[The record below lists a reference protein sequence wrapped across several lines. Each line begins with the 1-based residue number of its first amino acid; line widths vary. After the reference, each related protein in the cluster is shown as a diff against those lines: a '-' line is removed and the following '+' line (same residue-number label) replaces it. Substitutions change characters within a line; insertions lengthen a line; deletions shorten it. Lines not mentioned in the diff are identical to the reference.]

1 MEKPPSVS
9 NAEGKFFLSFWE
21 EKMSMERS
29 RWYEWLDIKSEW
41 MDSALSIGHRGL
53 TIAMRYFYPRLTQP
67 EAEEQ
72 RACLL
77 ERCLLSQWI
86 GKELPR
92 PEMKDRG

>member
-1 MEKPPSVS
+1 
-9 NAEGKFFLSFWE
+9 
-21 EKMSMERS
+21 MSMERS

-41 MDSALSIGHRGL
+41 MDSALSIGHGGL

-92 PEMKDRG
+92 PEMKDRGSESSFCSQG